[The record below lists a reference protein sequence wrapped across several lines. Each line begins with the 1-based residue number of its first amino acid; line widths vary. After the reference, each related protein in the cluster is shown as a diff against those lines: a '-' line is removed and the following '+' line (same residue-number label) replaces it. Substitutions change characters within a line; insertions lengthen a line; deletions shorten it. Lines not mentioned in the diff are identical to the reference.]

1 MDFTDM
7 KLYFING
14 LALVVTST
22 DIEMSL
28 KIILLIC
35 TIVYTIIKTKKL
47 TDKKNDWGI
56 GKHKTHSW
64 P

>member
-14 LALVVTST
+14 LALLVTST

-47 TDKKNDWGI
+47 TDKKND
-56 GKHKTHSW
+56 
-64 P
+64 